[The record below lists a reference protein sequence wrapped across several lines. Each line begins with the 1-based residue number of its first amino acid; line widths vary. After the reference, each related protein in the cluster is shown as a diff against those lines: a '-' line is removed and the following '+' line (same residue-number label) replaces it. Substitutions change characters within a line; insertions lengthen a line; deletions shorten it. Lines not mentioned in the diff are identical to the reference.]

1 MKQAFPV
8 LKMLILM
15 LPLMAETNLLS
26 AQNCY
31 RTFIEE
37 GVQAFNAFQFETAIK
52 KFEAAKVCADK
63 PDSVEADEWLA
74 KAQNGYIDRLQLIAS
89 RFLTSE
95 GQRAFQQKNYKA
107 AFRLY
112 QEALKYKS
120 DNAQAKKL
128 QEQMLSYLADY
139 QYKAEIDPRFY
150 NPKQVALTGSGS
162 LVVLD
167 KDPAKSATLIQLIDP
182 GSRALKQVFSIEGS
196 LSDYQFSKDGKWLA
210 VEFYDQN
217 EKKVKLSLWNVFS
230 GQLIKTFSEI
240 YRSEA
245 YKAFTFSNNGQ
256 KLVYRKAEII
266 KRTSLKTN
274 DEGDLVTDTLT
285 HPGYSLNIY
294 DLVAQKAIYNTGTI
308 ADYFIESEN
317 AIFGGFRRES
327 TSQNLINEKIA
338 LKFSTEGVITTNNEN
353 FVLKE
358 NEFRIRRDY
367 DFAISPDG
375 KKFAYHQYGEE
386 EQIEIDFNTEVKI
399 TFEPTPKTLIG
410 TITAVNLEDGNILF
424 SSKSDYQE
432 LPQQFL
438 PFGFSKNSK
447 HLVFINSRK
456 WTGLEYDNETAK
468 WESTNTVFKTGF
480 NVFNFEKDTFFIEN
494 EQSVYDYF
502 VTENN
507 LLVTWSGS
515 EMFAMKKGKFNVC
528 HLDFDT
534 LVFSADLINDF
545 SHFYDVVAEN
555 DSLFFST
562 FDENSLKTTLYVLN
576 VKRGVSTALNFGFAD
591 FKYTYARV
599 SSDRSKIAFLKDNG
613 LTISVWDLKNQRQI
627 REIKCQDRIAEF
639 DFSEDSNFMIIRDK
653 TYLLKIIDLRIT
665 ENLYNYFDKYLDQ
678 LTAGEKAEIGI
689 DW

>member
-8 LKMLILM
+8 LKILILM
-15 LPLMAETNLLS
+15 LLLVVGTNLLS

-52 KFEAAKVCADK
+52 KFEAAKVCTDK

-120 DNAQAKKL
+120 DNAQAKTL
-128 QEQMLSYLADY
+128 LEQMLAYIADY
-139 QYKAEIDPRFY
+139 QYKIEIDPRFY
-150 NPKQVALTGSGS
+150 NPRQVALPGNRL

-167 KDPAKSATLIQLIDP
+167 NNPANNVTRIQLIDP
-182 GSRALKQVFSIEGS
+182 DTRALKQSFSLEGS
-196 LSDYQFSKDGKWLA
+196 PSDYQFSKDGKWMA
-210 VEFYDQN
+210 VEFFDPK
-217 EKKVKLSLWNVFS
+217 EKKVKLSLWNVTS

-245 YKAFTFSNNGQ
+245 YKAFAFSNNGE
-256 KLVYRKAEII
+256 KLVYRKAETI

-274 DEGDLVTDTLT
+274 DEGNLVTDTLT

-294 DLVAQKAIYNTGTI
+294 DLVSQKAIYTTGAI
-308 ADYFIESEN
+308 ADYFVESKN
-317 AIFGGFRRES
+317 AIFSGFRRES
-327 TSQNLINEKIA
+327 VSQNLINEKIA

-358 NEFRIRRDY
+358 KEFRIRTDY
-367 DFAISPDG
+367 DFVISPDG

-386 EQIEIDFNTEVKI
+386 EQIEIDFNAEVKI
-399 TFEPTPKTLIG
+399 TFEPKPKTLIG
-410 TITAVNLEDGNILF
+410 TITTINLEDGKILF
-424 SSKSDYQE
+424 STKSDYQE

-438 PFGFSKNSK
+438 PFSFSKNSK
-447 HLVFINSRK
+447 HFIFINSRK
-456 WTGLEYDNETAK
+456 WTGMEFDNETAQWK
-468 WESTNTVFKTGF
+468 STNPVFQTGF
-480 NVFNFEKDTFFIEN
+480 NVWNFEKDTFFIEN
-494 EQSVYDYF
+494 EQRVYDYF
-502 VTENN
+502 VAENN
-507 LLVTWSGS
+507 FLVTWSGS
-515 EMFAMKKGKFNVC
+515 EMFAMKKGKFNVWN
-528 HLDFDT
+528 LDIDP
-534 LVFSADLINDF
+534 LVFSGDLSNDF
-545 SHFYDVVAEN
+545 SHFYDVDAEN
-555 DSLFFST
+555 DSLYFST
-562 FDENSLKTTLYVLN
+562 FDESSLKTTLHVLDIKKA
-576 VKRGVSTALNFGFAD
+576 VTTALDLGFAD
-591 FKYTYARV
+591 SGYTYARV
-599 SSDRSKIAFLKDNG
+599 SPDRKKIAFLKDNG
-613 LTISVWDLKNQRQI
+613 SKISVWDLKTHGQI

-639 DFSEDSNFMIIRDK
+639 DFSEDANFMIIRDK
-653 TYLLKIIDLRIT
+653 TYLLKIIDLNVK
-665 ENLYNYFDKYLDQ
+665 ENLYDYFDKYLDQ
-678 LTAGEKAEIGI
+678 LTADEKAEIGI